1 MKKIISLNFLA
12 YAKIICAFYS
22 IFFLSSCSSIL
33 TARKVKEPIITE
45 YLSGNIVNAEKIACD
60 YSESRTGTGDELMW
74 RLEEAKIKFDQGKY
88 KEALSTFEI
97 AEKIVMDFDERAK
110 ISAREVGAE
119 AGAAI
124 TNQNAIP
131 YRGFISDRILINAYK
146 ALCYL
151 GLGKKNDAMVE
162 IRRMHQR
169 QKDALEYFDSEI
181 KRAEEEIKNQRK
193 ELSEAAQKNSANF
206 DSIINSNPELK
217 KSADEMKKLSKK
229 IYGDFINPFSLYL
242 SAIVY
247 LMNGNY
253 NEANVDF
260 RNLYKAMPD
269 NNIIA
274 KDFVTT
280 SKQIGARI
288 PEELQTIS
296 EWKYPLNKNIVFVIF
311 ENGMIAALKEEKV
324 QIILPPPIPTG
335 YSGIA
340 FPVLETF
347 PEPFQSI
354 NIEAENKIYQ
364 PVTISKM
371 DSVFGAEFNVLFP
384 YIITRLVIS
393 TIVKEAAAFAAQ
405 MAAEEAGGDL
415 AKLGTVVGTS
425 LYKYIFN
432 TADTRSWQTLPKKY
446 MITHFPKPEEGILK
460 ISWGANSKTITLKP
474 TTTFAIIYIRA
485 QSANFFNIQTLEF

>member
-1 MKKIISLNFLA
+1 MFK
-12 YAKIICAFYS
+12 
-22 IFFLSSCSSIL
+22 
-33 TARKVKEPIITE
+33 E
-45 YLSGNIVNAEKIACD
+45 YLAGNIAEAEKIACK
-60 YSESRTGTGDELMW
+60 YAESRTGTGDELMW

-88 KEALSTFEI
+88 REALSIFEI

-110 ISAREVGAE
+110 ISARNVGAE
-119 AGAAI
+119 AGATI

-131 YRGFISDRILINAYK
+131 YTGFICDRILINAYK

-151 GLGKKNDAMVE
+151 GLGDKNAATVE

-181 KRAEEEIKNQRK
+181 RKAEEKIKKQRE
-193 ELSEAAQKNSANF
+193 ELPDAARKSSEDF
-206 DSIINSNPELK
+206 TSIVNSNPELK
-217 KSADEMKKLSKK
+217 KSADEVKKLSKK
-229 IYGDFINPFSLYL
+229 IYGDFINPLSLYL

-260 RNLYKAMPD
+260 RNLYKAQPD
-269 NNIIA
+269 NNLIV

-288 PEELQTIS
+288 PEELKSIS
-296 EWKYPLNKNIVFVIF
+296 AWEYPLDKNIVFLIF
-311 ENGMIAALKEEKV
+311 ENGVIAALKEEKV

-347 PEPFQSI
+347 PEPFSAVSV
-354 NIEAENKIYQ
+354 EANNRIYKT
-364 PVTISKM
+364 VTVSEM

-393 TIVKEAAAFAAQ
+393 TIVKETAAFAAQ

-415 AKLGTVVGTS
+415 AKWGTVVGTS

-446 MITHFPKPEEGILK
+446 MITHFPKPEDGILK